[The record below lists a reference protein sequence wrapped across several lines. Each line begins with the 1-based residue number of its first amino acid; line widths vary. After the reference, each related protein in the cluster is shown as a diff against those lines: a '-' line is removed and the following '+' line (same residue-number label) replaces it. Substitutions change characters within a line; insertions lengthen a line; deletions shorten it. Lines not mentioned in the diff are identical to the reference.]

1 MHADSDSNSKCNNYF
16 FSKMEALLDFSQPF
30 NYQLFVQVV
39 EAYQQ
44 TGDYTL
50 KQKAADVLRQFQ
62 DSPQSSQLCMN
73 ILSQD
78 CSTQTPMVR
87 FFGFSLL
94 ETFIKRNWY
103 IISADQQ
110 QELCNYIMSF
120 AARTL
125 SVDDVVRRKYLTIFT
140 LIALYTYPSSYNS
153 FLNDVLSMRTT
164 PLDRINSV
172 TILTSFLE
180 DFKVRD
186 ELLSGQKQAIQ
197 KQLSSE
203 ITSIMMYFLDLMRDT
218 CAQQNMY
225 LLCLLLKLL
234 IAVVS
239 FCDNPIKVDQLL
251 PFTDSLL
258 EYCHQIL
265 SFGHLE
271 AYILSLQALGHIY
284 IALKSQPDAL
294 ILKLSTFFY
303 TIWSVISQTYT
314 AKVEACT
321 TVGTSHTPPGVDPG
335 LFPMSYSIVV
345 VSSPMTGSQGLS
357 AQQSVLTGEA
367 LFALSFFLRS
377 VFTTCLDQ
385 VEKIA
390 DNSIP
395 PDSIDINIC
404 LRQVASKRLG
414 SEKLLELALF
424 KYRSSLQLLLAI
436 IVYQKSN
443 YDVIDTQLIDFF
455 SWLAKKSQSC
465 NTLNPAFKRIELYT
479 DLFTAIQ
486 RFTILNMPPPI
497 EVLVY
502 VDEYGNVMKRELEDS
517 EKLNMFSIMS
527 KAIEATTRAIK
538 TSNAIKDLLSDL
550 SKQFSISIV
559 NSVAW
564 SLPAIARS
572 IKSSDA
578 LIITTINHLVDLS
591 SILVSMEHKIGI
603 ASGIVYICSQ
613 MPLFVDTK
621 ESIFLVILNKMLFFT
636 TFPNEH
642 LQEMSV
648 RCFALLINNIKS
660 SAFFESAGFRNFL
673 RSIPQVAM
681 QIPSSLIIVLY
692 GSISRR
698 ISDASSVFMDYVG
711 PLFEMLDGVLS
722 QWPPV
727 SIEALSTISTLY
739 SIFSGICEG
748 VAGKTN
754 GEVFASSYSHF
765 MGKTFKLY
773 VLINERILS
782 QTNDPN
788 LLNIFCTV
796 RRSLSNFMAI
806 LIRTGSYNHIKV
818 WFLNTSIGTNIILP
832 DSNSVRSDT
841 LLLLQAYK
849 QLLDPTDPSTITK
862 LDVQFAN
869 FAYTLF
875 ERIAVLS
882 SDADNDDLISIYFND
897 VLVPILKFLVT
908 NSFAAHADLANIF
921 IENICNMFI
930 LCSSYIKRQ
939 KEEFLYAL
947 LEFIPPI
954 IRAVSESNLFYRHYS
969 LCFKALTTLV
979 DMLMMREPLQI
990 SILSVLFVDTIRLL
1004 NKTIVSREYTLL
1016 SAWWE
1021 LLQRTN
1027 EQDMET
1033 KVFHCITPSLTSNMV
1048 HYFRN
1053 GFIERN
1059 EAIIRDLFVVLRT
1072 LLWF

>member
-1 MHADSDSNSKCNNYF
+1 
-16 FSKMEALLDFSQPF
+16 MEALLDFSQPF

-44 TGDYTL
+44 TGDYSL
-50 KQKAADVLRQFQ
+50 KQRAADVLRQFQ

-78 CSTQTPMVR
+78 SSTQTPMVR

-103 IISADQQ
+103 VIPAEQQ
-110 QELCNYIMSF
+110 QELCTYIMGF

-140 LIALYTYPSSYNS
+140 LIALYTYPTSYGT
-153 FLNDVLSMRTT
+153 FLNDVLSMRST

-186 ELLSGQKQAIQ
+186 ELLSGQRQAIQ
-197 KQLSSE
+197 KQLSSQ
-203 ITSIMMYFLDLMRDT
+203 IANIMVYVVDLMRDACT
-218 CAQQNMY
+218 QRDMF

-239 FCDNPIKVDQLL
+239 FCDNTVKIDQLL

-265 SFGHLE
+265 SFGHQE
-271 AYILSLQALGHIY
+271 AYFLSLHALGHLY
-284 IALKSQPDAL
+284 TALKSQSDAL

-303 TIWSVISQTYT
+303 TIWDIISMIYKV
-314 AKVEACT
+314 KVEACT
-321 TVGTSHTPPGVDPG
+321 TTGTSHTPPGVDPG
-335 LFPMSYSIVV
+335 LSPLSYSIVV
-345 VSSPMTGSQGLS
+345 SPSMSGSQCTQSTPGTPGFPN
-357 AQQSVLTGEA
+357 QQSALTGES

-377 VFTTCLDQ
+377 VFNSCLDQ

-390 DNSIP
+390 SNSIP
-395 PDSIDINIC
+395 PDSIDVNIC
-404 LRQVASKRLG
+404 LRQVASRRLG
-414 SEKLLELALF
+414 SEKLLELPLF
-424 KYRSSLQLLLAI
+424 KYRSSLQLLVAI
-436 IVYQKSN
+436 LVFQKIN
-443 YDVIDTQLIDFF
+443 FDVIDTQLIKFF
-455 SWLAKKSQSC
+455 SLLAKKSQSC
-465 NTLNPAFKRIELYT
+465 NTLNPTFKRIELYT
-479 DLFTAIQ
+479 DIFTAVQ

-502 VDEYGNVMKRELEDS
+502 VDEYGNVMKKELEDS

-527 KAIEATTRAIK
+527 KAVEATTRAIK
-538 TSNAIKDLLSDL
+538 TSSAIKDLLSDL
-550 SKQFSISIV
+550 SKQFSVSAV

-591 SILVSMEHKIGI
+591 SILVSMEHRICI

-621 ESIFLVILNKMLFFT
+621 ESIFLVILDKMLFFT

-648 RCFALLINNIKS
+648 RCFALLINNVKG
-660 SAFFESAGFRNFL
+660 SAFFESAGFRDFL
-673 RSIPQVAM
+673 RKIPQTAT

-692 GSISRR
+692 ESISRR
-698 ISDASSVFMDYVG
+698 ITDASSVFMDYVG
-711 PLFEMLDGVLS
+711 PLFEMLDRVLS

-727 SIEALSTISTLY
+727 SIETLSTMTTLY

-748 VAGKTN
+748 VAGKIN
-754 GEVFASSYSHF
+754 GEIFASSYSHF
-765 MGKTFKLY
+765 MGRTFKLY
-773 VLINERILS
+773 TFIHEYILS
-782 QTNDPN
+782 QATDPN
-788 LLNIFCTV
+788 TLNVFCTV
-796 RRSLSNFMAI
+796 RRSISSFLEM
-806 LIRTGSYNHIKV
+806 LIRAGTYNHIRV
-818 WFLNTSIGTNIILP
+818 WFLNTSVGTNIALP
-832 DSNSVRSDT
+832 DSNSVRSDMT
-841 LLLLQAYK
+841 LLLKTYNQFFLNPADSSQIA
-849 QLLDPTDPSTITK
+849 K
-862 LDVQFAN
+862 LDIQFAR
-869 FAYTLF
+869 FAYALF

-882 SDADNDDLISIYFND
+882 SDADKDDLISIYFND
-897 VLVPILKFLVT
+897 ILAPILKFLAT
-908 NSFAAHADLANIF
+908 TGFSTHADLANIF
-921 IENICNMFI
+921 IESICNTFI
-930 LCSSYIKRQ
+930 VCNAYLKRQ
-939 KEEFLYAL
+939 GNEFLHVF
-947 LEFIPPI
+947 LEFVPPI
-954 IRAVSESNLFYRHYS
+954 IRAVSESNLFYKHYS
-969 LCFKALTTLV
+969 ICFKALTTLV

-990 SILSVLFVDTIRLL
+990 SVLSVLFVDTIRIL
-1004 NKTIVSREYTLL
+1004 NKSSVSHEYILL

-1027 EQDMET
+1027 EPDMEA
-1033 KVFHCITPSLTSNMV
+1033 KVFQCITPSITIHMIC
-1048 HYFRN
+1048 YFRN
-1053 GFIERN
+1053 GLIERN